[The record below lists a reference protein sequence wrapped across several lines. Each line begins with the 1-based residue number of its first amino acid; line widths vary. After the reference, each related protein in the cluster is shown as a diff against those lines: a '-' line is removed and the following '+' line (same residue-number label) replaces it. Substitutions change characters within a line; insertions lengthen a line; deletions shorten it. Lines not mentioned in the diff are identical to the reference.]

1 MLNFIP
7 FLLYTFDKYLL
18 VVLSLNKIKELRQQ
32 KSMTQSQLGSY
43 LNVGNTAV
51 SMYETEQRQLDPATI
66 SSLCTL
72 FECTADYLL
81 CRSEVKEASLSEE
94 DAAILKAY
102 HAARE
107 KDRMLVDTILSEY
120 KENDKA
126 QKGQ

>member
-1 MLNFIP
+1 M
-7 FLLYTFDKYLL
+7 
-18 VVLSLNKIKELRQQ
+18 NKLKELRQQ

-43 LNVGNTAV
+43 LNVGNSTI
-51 SMYETEQRQLDPATI
+51 SMYETEQRQMDPATI

-81 CRSEVKEASLSEE
+81 CRSEVREPTVSEE

-102 HAARE
+102 HAAKK

-120 KENDKA
+120 MPEKKLKNETYDCIE
-126 QKGQ
+126 